1 MDKTNRILIIAT
13 NADQFEKA
21 GFRTGLWL
29 SELVHFW
36 DVAEKAGYQMDIASP
51 LGGKIPIDPES
62 LIISEVAHYVGM
74 KGDVAKRYEDRTFM
88 NLLENTL
95 KVADVDAQAYQAL
108 YMSGGHGV
116 LFDFP
121 KSDALAKLIAEFY
134 ESGKIISAIC
144 HGPCGLLEVKL
155 DNGDYLINGRNI
167 TSFSWKEEAVA
178 KRDGTVPFNLEEE
191 LKKRGAKY
199 SKATLPFN
207 AHVVQDGLLITGQ
220 NPASASG
227 VGKAVVEKLDEQG
240 RHIPARAN
248 NLSTSRITST

>member
-74 KGDVAKRYEDRTFM
+74 KGGVAKRYEDRTFM

-178 KRDGTVPFNLEEE
+178 KRDG
-191 LKKRGAKY
+191 
-199 SKATLPFN
+199 
-207 AHVVQDGLLITGQ
+207 
-220 NPASASG
+220 
-227 VGKAVVEKLDEQG
+227 
-240 RHIPARAN
+240 
-248 NLSTSRITST
+248 